1 MVFTESKC
9 VCYNEIEMKHL
20 EMINII
26 ELTFLNNQDSYILKE
41 EGKKGVVNETFTG
54 KELANW
60 INNRV
65 NNAFEEGAVTINQN
79 GGFSIKM
86 EAKIEN
92 SVENA
97 LYLIKGTSM
106 NRQTMENPKFLK
118 GEFLSLKKILREFF
132 EYNFEKK
139 LSIDEL
145 RFLLVKNGFKQFIIP
160 HQDNY
165 FNGEDGL
172 EFWRPSIIPD
182 LVENVKDDLLKYK
195 KSKNTRSY
203 KCSNDIEFYITLANE
218 VILHNLKPNFCV
230 HCGGLFFTSTLK
242 QKYCHRKSQVR
253 NYTHLDCKDAVKD
266 TKQQLR
272 RLKKRIYN
280 YIYNYGGKNDI
291 DKFLNEVNPY
301 FDKIKSTPSTE
312 NINSCFD
319 ICEKWKQLI
328 KKKDKK

>member
-1 MVFTESKC
+1 MLFTESKC

-145 RFLLVKNGFKQFIIP
+145 RFLLVKNGFKQFIVP

-165 FNGEDGL
+165 FNGKDGL
-172 EFWRPSIIPD
+172 EFWRPAIIPD

-203 KCSNDIEFYITLANE
+203 KCRNDIEFYITLANE

-253 NYTHLDCKDAVKD
+253 NYTHRDCKDAVKD

-280 YIYNYGGKNDI
+280 YLYNYGGKNDI

-319 ICEKWKQLI
+319 ICEKWKQFT
-328 KKKDKK
+328 KKKGKK